1 MLFGYLLSTQ
11 RSRFSLQHRYAQGV
25 KELSPDRFA
34 SYGAPEVA
42 RSMRRLGG
50 ARWRAIATNGFGSTG
65 PGSPATV
72 FGPERAFAVRE
83 ALGAKASDVGRSVV
97 EFACGSAED
106 FTAAKFRTCWSD
118 EYCTTPAPIAV

>member
-1 MLFGYLLSTQ
+1 
-11 RSRFSLQHRYAQGV
+11 
-25 KELSPDRFA
+25 
-34 SYGAPEVA
+34 
-42 RSMRRLGG
+42 MRRLGG
-50 ARWRAIATNGFGSTG
+50 RDGGHSDEWLWEHRAWL
-65 PGSPATV
+65 PATV

-83 ALGAKASDVGRSVV
+83 ALDVGRSVV

>member
-1 MLFGYLLSTQ
+1 MAAHS
-11 RSRFSLQHRYAQGV
+11 
-25 KELSPDRFA
+25 E
-34 SYGAPEVA
+34 
-42 RSMRRLGG
+42 
-50 ARWRAIATNGFGSTG
+50 NGFGSTG

-106 FTAAKFRTCWSD
+106 FTAAEIRTCWSD

>member
-1 MLFGYLLSTQ
+1 MAGHSDEWLWEHRAWLS
-11 RSRFSLQHRYAQGV
+11 G
-25 KELSPDRFA
+25 D
-34 SYGAPEVA
+34 G
-42 RSMRRLGG
+42 
-50 ARWRAIATNGFGSTG
+50 IC
-65 PGSPATV
+65 
-72 FGPERAFAVRE
+72 PERAFAVRE